1 MVTDALGSRPKLSDG
16 YRVRI
21 TDDWQRLLLLVACCL
36 VAGLTAL
43 VVARSRG
50 EVTWLHVVAT
60 IATIS
65 AGIVVAVALLR
76 VIDTLEVARER
87 RWWSGQSKE
96 SLDDARRKLEGEY
109 PGIEERAI
117 KIDPRSLVDK
127 ILKRH
132 DGPATGG

>member
-1 MVTDALGSRPKLSDG
+1 MVTGALGSRPKFTDG
-16 YRVRI
+16 HRVQV
-21 TDDWQRLLLLVACCL
+21 TNDWQRLLLLVACCL

-76 VIDTLEVARER
+76 VIDTLEVVRHR
-87 RWWSGQSKE
+87 RWRSLQSKAA
-96 SLDDARRKLEGEY
+96 LDDARRKLEAEY
-109 PGIEERAI
+109 LGIEARAA
-117 KIDPRSLVDK
+117 KIDPRS
-127 ILKRH
+127 
-132 DGPATGG
+132 